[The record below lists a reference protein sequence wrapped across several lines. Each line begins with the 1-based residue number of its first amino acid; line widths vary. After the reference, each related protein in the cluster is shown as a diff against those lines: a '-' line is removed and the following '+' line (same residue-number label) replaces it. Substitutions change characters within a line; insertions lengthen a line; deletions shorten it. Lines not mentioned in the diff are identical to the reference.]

1 MLYFFVFLNQDNIL
15 LWFVRPRQ
23 LLLDRIELI
32 NLIVKTRV
40 EVLEREMLWEHKR
53 ISSFPKLQ
61 MLLTVLGLFL
71 KYLLHIYLTQKF
83 EKAKCFGKLVKTV

>member
-40 EVLEREMLWEHKR
+40 EVLEREMLWEHKF
-53 ISSFPKLQ
+53 SQTSNAPCCSWS
-61 MLLTVLGLFL
+61 VS
-71 KYLLHIYLTQKF
+71 
-83 EKAKCFGKLVKTV
+83 